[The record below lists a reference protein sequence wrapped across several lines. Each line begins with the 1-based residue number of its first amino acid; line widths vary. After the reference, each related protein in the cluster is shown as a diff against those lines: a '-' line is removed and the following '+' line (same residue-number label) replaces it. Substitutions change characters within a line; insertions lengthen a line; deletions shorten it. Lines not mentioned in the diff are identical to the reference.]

1 MSELVRYDAM
11 CRAIDAAYEV
21 DEVKAIHDQA
31 RMLEAAARCA
41 FRAVIQEGNG
51 GHSRGTIL
59 SRIWPWPMPA
69 LNLRGHGGGERS
81 GDMIN
86 LAIIELRHVIAALDR
101 IRINLSGT
109 AAEKDVERLLEAAKD
124 TLVLVKSNKGK

>member
-1 MSELVRYDAM
+1 
-11 CRAIDAAYEV
+11 
-21 DEVKAIHDQA
+21 
-31 RMLEAAARCA
+31 
-41 FRAVIQEGNG
+41 
-51 GHSRGTIL
+51 
-59 SRIWPWPMPA
+59 
-69 LNLRGHGGGERS
+69 
-81 GDMIN
+81 MIN